1 MINKIKELY
10 NNKWVKF
17 SIVSFFYILIFTVW
31 TRNLFSLLLLPVI
44 YDYYISKKY
53 KVWFWNKHLSI
64 KAKNSTYKFISGW
77 VDAIVVA
84 LVVATILRTFLI
96 EMYVIPSPSME
107 KTLLVGDYIGV
118 SKVTYGPK
126 VPNTPLAL
134 PLVHNINPLDAESKS
149 YVEWIKWGYKRLA
162 GFRDVER
169 GDVIVFNYPQGDT
182 VLVSDPQ
189 MNYYTLKRHY
199 GKEYLDNISKIMVH
213 PVDKRDNYIKR
224 AVAISGDLFAVKDG
238 DVYIGGKREDVV
250 STMLKQ
256 YSIQF
261 NPGAITRTVM
271 ESNSI
276 SESDITSFNK
286 NQMKVFI
293 SKDQADNLSKLNGVQ
308 NVVRMINND
317 PSIDVFPY
325 DTLNYK
331 FNEDNFGPI
340 TIPQKGATVSINANN
355 LSLYHRIITA
365 YEKNTL
371 ELKDNGDIYINGL
384 KTHSYT
390 FKMNYF
396 FAMGD
401 NRDNSLDSR
410 FFGFVPEDHI
420 VGSASFI
427 WMSIDN
433 SKSFPKNIR
442 FSRMFKSID

>member
-1 MINKIKELY
+1 MKNIKELY
-10 NNKWVKF
+10 NNRWVRF
-17 SIVSFFYILIFTVW
+17 SVVSLFYILVFVVW
-31 TRNLFSLLLLPVI
+31 TRNLFLLLLVPAI
-44 YDYYISKKY
+44 YDYYISQKY
-53 KVWFWNKHLSI
+53 KVWFWNKHVAI
-64 KAKNSTYKFISGW
+64 KAKNKTYKFVSGW

-84 LVVATILRTFLI
+84 LVVATLLRTFLL

-107 KTLLVGDYIGV
+107 KTLMVGDYIGV

-126 VPNTPLAL
+126 MPNTPLAL
-134 PLVHNINPLDAESKS
+134 PLVHNISPINPESKS

-169 GDVIVFNYPQGDT
+169 NDVIVFHYPQGDT
-182 VLVSDPQ
+182 VLVSEPQ
-189 MNYYTLKRHY
+189 QNYYTLKRHY
-199 GKEYLDNISKIMVH
+199 GKEYLDSVSKIMVH

-224 AVAISGDLFAVKDG
+224 AVGLPGDLFEVKDG
-238 DVYIGGKREDVV
+238 NVV
-250 STMLKQ
+250 IDGVKEKPMSTMLKR
-256 YSIQF
+256 YMVQF
-261 NPGAITRTVM
+261 NPKSITRSVL

-276 SESDITSFNK
+276 FKGDILSLSQTHMSAFMSEG
-286 NQMKVFI
+286 
-293 SKDQADNLSKLNGVQ
+293 QAADLSKLRGVQ
-308 NVVRMINND
+308 NVVRVVEVKPN
-317 PSIDVFPY
+317 IDVFPY

-331 FNEDNFGPI
+331 FSEDNFGPI

-355 LSLYHRIITA
+355 LPLYKRVISV
-365 YEKNTL
+365 YENNTL
-371 ELKDNGDIYINGL
+371 ELKPNGDIYINSQ
-384 KTHSYT
+384 KTDTYT

-410 FFGFVPEDHI
+410 FFGFVPEDHL

-433 SKSFPKNIR
+433 SKKFPSNIR